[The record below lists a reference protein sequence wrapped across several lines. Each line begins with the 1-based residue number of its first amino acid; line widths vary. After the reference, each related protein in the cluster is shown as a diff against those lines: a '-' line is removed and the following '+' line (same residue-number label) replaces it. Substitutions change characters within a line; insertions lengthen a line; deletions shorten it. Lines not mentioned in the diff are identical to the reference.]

1 MNIIVLLKQVV
12 DVQLSLRVTDGAL
25 VEDGLRYV
33 ISGWDEIAIEAA
45 LQLIEEVGSGEVTL
59 VSIGPE
65 RVNEA
70 LLKGMEMG
78 AHKAIHINDEDFEGS
93 DSYVLA
99 QAFAEFLKGVDYNLI
114 LAGKQAQDTDAG
126 LTASILDSEP
136 T

>member
-70 LLKGMEMG
+70 LRKGMAMG

-93 DSYVLA
+93 DFYALA
-99 QAFAEFLKGVDYNLI
+99 QAFAEFLNHVHLC
-114 LAGKQAQDTDAG
+114 
-126 LTASILDSEP
+126 
-136 T
+136 